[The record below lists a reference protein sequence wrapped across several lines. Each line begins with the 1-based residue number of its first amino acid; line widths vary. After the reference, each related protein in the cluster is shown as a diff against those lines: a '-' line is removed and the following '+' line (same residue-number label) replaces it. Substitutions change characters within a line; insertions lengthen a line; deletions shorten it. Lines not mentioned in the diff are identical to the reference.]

1 VILCERRGQAAI
13 VAVAKL
19 GHRFFGGEGRRILAD
34 NGAAILTL
42 NGFGS
47 TMQTIDL
54 DASMLALVH
63 LAEHSTGAALSQL
76 AWDRGRKADSS
87 IAIFDEM
94 GGSTPRTRFLWPQ
107 PRAPHHGSQRVP

>member
-1 VILCERRGQAAI
+1 
-13 VAVAKL
+13 
-19 GHRFFGGEGRRILAD
+19 
-34 NGAAILTL
+34 
-42 NGFGS
+42 
-47 TMQTIDL
+47 MQTIDL

-94 GGSTPRTRFLWPQ
+94 GGSTPRTRFLCHSPERRIMEANVYLK
-107 PRAPHHGSQRVP
+107 RAHRTLTLLQIRANT